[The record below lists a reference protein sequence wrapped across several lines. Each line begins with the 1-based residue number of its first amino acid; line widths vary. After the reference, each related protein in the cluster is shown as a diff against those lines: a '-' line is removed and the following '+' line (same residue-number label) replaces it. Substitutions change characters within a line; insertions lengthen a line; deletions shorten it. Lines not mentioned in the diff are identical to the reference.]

1 MLTLRV
7 VDGSEDGCACIGLVI
22 TIDVVVV
29 DGVAAGVGGAGIMSM
44 RQAVGVGVDVVGF
57 VAVCGIIYVAMLANE
72 EVMRSDVVVSAL
84 VSPKCFV
91 ALHVVV
97 GEGDANCVEVVLT
110 VDVVDEGVV
119 VGVGGTCLVMLQACD
134 AGVDVPNSILV
145 MVVVVGFVGGSDGT
159 DVDVS
164 DV

>member
-1 MLTLRV
+1 MLADEEGVRPNV
-7 VDGSEDGCACIGLVI
+7 VVLALVAPKPLVVLC
-22 TIDVVVV
+22 VVVV
-29 DGVAAGVGGAGIMSM
+29 GG
-44 RQAVGVGVDVVGF
+44 
-57 VAVCGIIYVAMLANE
+57 
-72 EVMRSDVVVSAL
+72 
-84 VSPKCFV
+84 
-91 ALHVVV
+91 
-97 GEGDANCVEVVLT
+97 GDANCVEVVLT